1 MNRPSASLPA
11 LLALLAVP
19 AALAA
24 QSPQAGPPAQ
34 PASRDAHAADPVAVA
49 TRTTGSI
56 RVDGR
61 LDDAA
66 WAAAVPVTDFTQ
78 WDPAEGT
85 PVSERTEARI
95 LYDGEALY
103 VGVRLWD
110 RSPVSSR
117 LGRRDMPLGDS
128 DWVGV
133 VVDSY
138 HDHRTAFS
146 FDLNPAGVRRDALKI
161 ADVDDNS
168 WDPVWEG
175 ASSVD
180 SAGWTAEY
188 RIPFSQLRF
197 SRAAEQTWGI
207 QIERVI
213 RRNQEY
219 SIFAFTPKGERG
231 GIARYGHL
239 HGLRDIRPGKRLEI
253 LPYTVAKAEYVDP
266 AGNPFRTDSEY
277 GASAGLDLKYRV
289 TSNLTLD
296 ATLNPDFG
304 QVEVDPAVVNLTAF
318 ETFFPEKRPF
328 FIEGTDN
335 FNFYTGGG
343 ASNLFYTR
351 RIGRTPQLFAPGAA
365 EELTATT
372 ILGAAKLSGKTG
384 GWSVGVMEAL
394 TQREEVRFRPFE
406 AEPGAADDRFV
417 VEPLTNYLVG
427 RARRDF
433 RSGQSSVGGIATAV
447 NRDLDGPALENS
459 LRSSA
464 YAGGLDFRHEWAK
477 RAWVLLGYAT
487 ASAISGER
495 GVIGAA
501 QRSSARYFQ
510 RPDARHVELDTL
522 ATSLR
527 GMAGELLL
535 GKQAGRHWRGSAAL
549 STVSPGYEINDLGF
563 NTRSDL
569 LRGNLSVTYLE
580 NTPGRTFRNWRVTGQ
595 ARMDHNYDGDHI
607 GNTLFVGTNW
617 LLRSYWSV
625 AANAGY
631 SFEATDDRLTR
642 GGPLARRPADG
653 RVYVAVNSDPRRGV
667 TGYGGLYYG
676 EDAGGGRSV
685 QANAGVTMRP
695 SPRWTLS
702 AGPALARSRVAAQY
716 VASVRDP
723 LALETFQRRYVFA
736 ELEQTELVLDT
747 RLDLTFTPRLTLQL
761 FAQPLISAADFGDY
775 KELEAANTFDF
786 AVYGRDRGT
795 LARNADGSFT
805 ADPDGTGP
813 AAPFRFGQFF
823 SQRDF
828 NQRFLRGNAVLRWE
842 WRPGSTL
849 YVAWQQRRFDDDVVG
864 DFSLNRDGG
873 ALLGARPDNV
883 FLVKVNYWLNP

>member
-1 MNRPSASLPA
+1 MNRPALS

-19 AALAA
+19 PLLAA
-24 QSPQAGPPAQ
+24 QSAPPAQ

-61 LDDAA
+61 LDDEA
-66 WAAAVPVTDFTQ
+66 WAAATPVSDFTQ

-128 DWVGV
+128 DWVGL

-161 ADVDDNS
+161 GDVDDNS

-180 SAGWTAEY
+180 STGWTAEY

-197 SRAAEQTWGI
+197 SPAAEQTWGI

-219 SIFAFTPKGERG
+219 SLFAFTPKKERG

-277 GASAGLDLKYRV
+277 GVSGGLDLKYRV

-304 QVEVDPAVVNLTAF
+304 QVEVDPAVVNLSAF

-335 FNFYTGGG
+335 FNFYTGAG
-343 ASNLFYTR
+343 ASALFYTR

-365 EELTATT
+365 EELVATT

-384 GWSVGVMEAL
+384 GWSVGLMEAL
-394 TQREEVRFRPFE
+394 TEREEVRFRPFDV
-406 AEPGAADDRFV
+406 EPGAPADRFV

-433 RSGQSSVGGIATAV
+433 RSGQTSLGAIATAV
-447 NRDLDGPALENS
+447 SRDLDGAALEAS

-464 YAGGLDFRHEWAK
+464 YAGGADFRHEWA
-477 RAWVLLGYAT
+477 RRSWVLSGYAAGST
-487 ASAISGER
+487 ISGAR

-510 RPDARHVELDTL
+510 RPDAGHVELDTL
-522 ATSLR
+522 ATSLA
-527 GMAGELLL
+527 GLAGELTLAR
-535 GKQAGRHWRGSAAL
+535 QAGRHWRGSAAVT
-549 STVSPGYEINDLGF
+549 TVSPGYEINDLGF
-563 NTRSDL
+563 STRSDL
-569 LRGNLSVTYLE
+569 VRGLASVTYLE
-580 NTPGRTFRNWRVTGQ
+580 NTPGPTFRNWRVQGQ
-595 ARMDHNYDGDHI
+595 ARLDGNYDGDHI
-607 GNTLFVGTNW
+607 GNTLFLGSNW
-617 LLRSYWSV
+617 LLRNYWNV
-625 AANAGY
+625 AFNAGY
-631 SFEATDDRLTR
+631 SFESTDDRLTR

-653 RVYVAVNSDPRRGV
+653 RVYVSVDSDPRKGV
-667 TGYGGLYYG
+667 TGYGGFYYG
-676 EDAGGGRSV
+676 EDAAGGGSI
-685 QANAGVTMRP
+685 QADAGVTLRP

-702 AGPALARSRVAAQY
+702 VGPAFVRNQVEAQY
-716 VASVRDP
+716 VASVRDD
-723 LALETFQRRYVFA
+723 LAAATFGRRYVFA
-736 ELEQTELVLDT
+736 DLEQTELALDT

-775 KELEAANTFDF
+775 KELEAARTFDF

-795 LARNADGSFT
+795 LARNDDGSFT
-805 ADPDGTGP
+805 ADPDGAGP

-849 YVAWQQRRFDDDVVG
+849 YVAWQQRRFDEDVVG
-864 DFSLNRDGG
+864 DFSLNRDRS
-873 ALLGARPDNV
+873 ALFSARPDNV
-883 FLVKVNYWLNP
+883 FLIKVNYWLNP